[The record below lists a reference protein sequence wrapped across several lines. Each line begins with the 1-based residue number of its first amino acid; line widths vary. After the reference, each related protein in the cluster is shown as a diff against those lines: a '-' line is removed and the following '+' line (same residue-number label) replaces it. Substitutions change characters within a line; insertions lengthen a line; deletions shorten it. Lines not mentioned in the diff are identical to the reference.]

1 MSTAKK
7 EPQMPKAAQALDTK
21 NFKFIEGTEIQK
33 GKQGR
38 NQKLIF
44 KDLINGKLFKIHIED
59 DSYDSQSYANLCQ
72 WSDQAGW
79 VMIMKLP
86 LRSIIPGSIA
96 YADNYAADHFT
107 PAIERLQELAYR
119 FN

>member
-1 MSTAKK
+1 
-7 EPQMPKAAQALDTK
+7 MPKAAQALDTK

-59 DSYDSQSYANLCQ
+59 DSYDSQS
-72 WSDQAGW
+72 
-79 VMIMKLP
+79 
-86 LRSIIPGSIA
+86 
-96 YADNYAADHFT
+96 
-107 PAIERLQELAYR
+107 
-119 FN
+119 